1 MFPLLP
7 LPLPVLPPPALPPAP
22 LPPAPLPPTPPPA
35 YTRALH
41 AAGLAAHDDAS
52 SASII
57 MASALADV
65 SGAAFCATVNGAVRA
80 VSPPA
85 GAATGPTAPE
95 SCATAYEQQH
105 ANAATA
111 SKVAR

>member
-1 MFPLLP
+1 LFPLLP
-7 LPLPVLPPPALPPAP
+7 LPLPVLPPPA

-65 SGAAFCATVNGAVRA
+65 SGAAFCATVNGAVRT

-85 GAATGPTAPE
+85 GAATGPAPV

>member
-1 MFPLLP
+1 MLP
-7 LPLPVLPPPALPPAP
+7 FPLPVLPPPALPPAP
-22 LPPAPLPPTPPPA
+22 LPPTPPPA
-35 YTRALH
+35 YTCAPH
-41 AAGLAAHDDAS
+41 AVGLAAHDDAS

-57 MASALADV
+57 MASTLADV
-65 SGAAFCATVNGAVRA
+65 SGAAFCATVNGAVKE
-80 VSPPA
+80 VLSFA
-85 GAATGPTAPE
+85 GAATGPTAPV